1 SNREY
6 LANIVNQEHGSV
18 LEHVVWNFIITGVS
32 RSFTHEL
39 VRHRVGVGFC
49 LSGDTEVYSEH
60 FGDVRTGD
68 RDKDGTRKR
77 RNGVKRHRLRDLHQS
92 AHTPHG
98 RSRLRLMKV
107 RCLNEADGFFTTSSV
122 ATVVQSGVK
131 PVFEVRLVDGKSI
144 KATKEHRFLTPQG
157 WQSLDSLAGG
167 IEVRGSTTT
176 WGNHDAAT
184 MVNGVPA
191 YQDIGWLR
199 EHYHERGLDLL
210 VPRARRVQSICYV
223 GEEMTYDLEMA
234 GSHKNFVANGIITHN
249 SQLSQRYV
257 DESDTDVVV
266 PPMLLE
272 AQEAN
277 PERGA
282 RIMDLWKD
290 LTGQTVAAYKEIA
303 DLLADHLK
311 ETYPDMK
318 PRDRRI
324 KGREAARSVLPNAVE
339 SKIFFS
345 ANARALRH
353 IIEYRGDSFAEAEIR
368 RLAVMLLRIMQ
379 MEAPVLF
386 GDYTIVRLPDGSEA
400 VLTDHKKV

>member
-1 SNREY
+1 MTIGMEILTQPRVYLVGRTQIDQTAVQQFLQDEGVEWTTDGDTGPELLCELAGRVCYMSFGAKQGRRSNREY
-6 LANIVNQEHGSV
+6 LANIVTQEHGSV

-39 VRHRVGVGFC
+39 VRHRVGTGF
-49 LSGDTEVYSEH
+49 
-60 FGDVRTGD
+60 
-68 RDKDGTRKR
+68 
-77 RNGVKRHRLRDLHQS
+77 
-92 AHTPHG
+92 
-98 RSRLRLMKV
+98 
-107 RCLNEADGFFTTSSV
+107 
-122 ATVVQSGVK
+122 
-131 PVFEVRLVDGKSI
+131 
-144 KATKEHRFLTPQG
+144 
-157 WQSLDSLAGG
+157 
-167 IEVRGSTTT
+167 
-176 WGNHDAAT
+176 
-184 MVNGVPA
+184 
-191 YQDIGWLR
+191 
-199 EHYHERGLDLL
+199 
-210 VPRARRVQSICYV
+210 
-223 GEEMTYDLEMA
+223 
-234 GSHKNFVANGIITHN
+234 

-257 DESDTDVVV
+257 DGSETDVVV

-272 AQEAN
+272 AQAAN

-290 LTGQTVAAYKEIA
+290 LTGQTVAAYKEIS

-379 MEAPVLF
+379 KEAPVLF
-386 GDYTIVRLPDGSEA
+386 GDYTVVRLPDGSEA